1 MIIII
6 IIIMKTIKIITT
18 IIITMII
25 VIIII
30 IIIIIIISPWPSIV
44 RVGVRRRIVMS
55 HGQVKCSSA
64 LVGNHLEMVS
74 R

>member
-1 MIIII
+1 MIIIRIIVMKTIQIITI
-6 IIIMKTIKIITT
+6 IIITV
-18 IIITMII
+18 II
-25 VIIII
+25 V
-30 IIIIIIISPWPSIV
+30 IIIIIISPWPSIV
-44 RVGVRRRIVMS
+44 RVGVRRRIAMS

>member
-1 MIIII
+1 MIII

-30 IIIIIIISPWPSIV
+30 IISPWPSIV
-44 RVGVRRRIVMS
+44 RVGVRRRIAMS
-55 HGQVKCSSA
+55 HRQVKCLDKNTGGSA
-64 LVGNHLEMVS
+64 T
-74 R
+74 

>member
-6 IIIMKTIKIITT
+6 IIIMKKIKIITI

-25 VIIII
+25 VIK
-30 IIIIIIISPWPSIV
+30 IIIISPWPSIV
-44 RVGVRRRIVMS
+44 RVGVRRRIAMS

>member
-30 IIIIIIISPWPSIV
+30 IIIIIISPWPSIV
-44 RVGVRRRIVMS
+44 RVGVRRRIAMS